1 MSLSK
6 ESVLSFLLK
15 GYVKTLRLE
24 VEFQSN
30 VEFPAIIAFWHGR
43 MFLLPFVFKDYAD
56 RVSVLISR
64 HRDGEVAARV
74 IEKLGFS
81 TVRGSTGK
89 GKGGERAFLKMV
101 ELLNNGKSVAITPDG
116 PKGPREVFKAGAAKL
131 SILTGAPI
139 YPVTFST
146 SKGKSL
152 SSWDRFLIPY
162 PFSRCKV
169 IVGKPIYPEKNEN
182 TESFRKRLE
191 LALKNLTDQCDREVG
206 WKT

>member
-1 MSLSK
+1 
-6 ESVLSFLLK
+6 
-15 GYVKTLRLE
+15 
-24 VEFQSN
+24 
-30 VEFPAIIAFWHGR
+30 
-43 MFLLPFVFKDYAD
+43 
-56 RVSVLISR
+56 
-64 HRDGEVAARV
+64 
-74 IEKLGFS
+74 
-81 TVRGSTGK
+81 
-89 GKGGERAFLKMV
+89 MV

-116 PKGPREVFKAGAAKL
+116 PKGPREVFKTGAAKL

-169 IVGKPIYPEKNEN
+169 IVGKPIHPEENEN